1 LIPCVRFLISTP
13 AWGSGL
19 APYVPR
25 PRRQRVAGWQHKA
38 HARCREASLNIQ
50 SCGECRNVAERSK
63 RSGQKNLFAFYL
75 SLQLRHSSFFVQ
87 IHNSFESSAPLLCFL
102 QASTWMPCFENSAHT
117 GIQLDACLTCIF
129 IHVRSL
135 DRYLHRIRSSP
146 PDGLGTRQ
154 AGRWHFSRS
163 LGA

>member
-1 LIPCVRFLISTP
+1 MGFGAGPVCAASAAAKGCRMATQSPCSLQS
-13 AWGSGL
+13 
-19 APYVPR
+19 
-25 PRRQRVAGWQHKA
+25 
-38 HARCREASLNIQ
+38 CREASLNIQ

-63 RSGQKNLFAFYL
+63 RSGQKNLFAFYP

-146 PDGLGTRQ
+146 SDGLGTRQ